1 MLTLLYFQVIDIGK
15 ISSQKSISSSSLSY
29 IYIYIYFKKS
39 IFFQRRIGFNTI
51 ISQRTIRYLIS
62 EDKKKSY

>member
-29 IYIYIYFKKS
+29 IYILRKVS
-39 IFFQRRIGFNTI
+39 FFSVELDLTP
-51 ISQRTIRYLIS
+51 
-62 EDKKKSY
+62 